1 VSLPPFAEALSIG
14 EAPHHFESHPAD
26 IAPLDKPIPHAQ
38 QNFALSWRDGH
49 RICRSDTKVKQV
61 PQGLD

>member
-1 VSLPPFAEALSIG
+1 M
-14 EAPHHFESHPAD
+14 AD

-38 QNFALSWRDGH
+38 QNFALSWRDGD
-49 RICRSDTKVKQV
+49 RICRGDAKVKQV